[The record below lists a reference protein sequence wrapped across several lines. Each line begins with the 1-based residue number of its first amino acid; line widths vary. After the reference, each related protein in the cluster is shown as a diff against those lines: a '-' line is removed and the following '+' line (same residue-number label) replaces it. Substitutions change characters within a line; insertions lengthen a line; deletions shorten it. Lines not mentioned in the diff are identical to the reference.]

1 MAEIKRK
8 RKAEAVEV
16 NQNPRTLSNQQLRCI
31 ERIRK
36 AMTVPK
42 QDNSKSKSQKKAV
55 DKKTP
60 KSKSEKK
67 EGKKAPLK
75 KGKDYKSS
83 EDRSVKEKDRK
94 KVNYQDTKPGG
105 RGPRGEFYTPIIFL
119 FKILLLFLQSLA
131 GTKEFPVGI
140 CSQTEA

>member
-1 MAEIKRK
+1 MAEIKGK
-8 RKAEAVEV
+8 RKAEAAEV

-42 QDNSKSKSQKKAV
+42 KDDSKSKSQKKTV

-60 KSKSEKK
+60 KSKSGKK
-67 EGKKAPLK
+67 EGKAPLI

-105 RGPRGEFYTPIIFL
+105 RGPRGEFYTPIFFL
-119 FKILLLFLQSLA
+119 LKILLLF
-131 GTKEFPVGI
+131 F
-140 CSQTEA
+140 